1 MFQRTL
7 AACIVA
13 ATLVTAGCASQAA
26 QVTVLASDLALLVP
40 GSTYVWAPK
49 PAGVTMDPRLANDVM
64 NQRLRAAVDQALAAK
79 GYRQVSDP
87 AGAALQ
93 VAYFAVLQD
102 QQVMAVDRWGGSSG
116 PGCGLRGCID
126 GWGMYGPPMGN
137 VSSINYTQGS
147 LIVNI
152 TDLKTGRLAWSATS
166 QKRVDHADATQAGLN
181 SIVTELIRDLPGAQA
196 PR

>member
-7 AACIVA
+7 AACFIA

-26 QVTVLASDLALLVP
+26 RVTVLTSDPTALIP
-40 GSTYVWAPK
+40 GSTYVWAPQ
-49 PAGVTMDPRLANDVM
+49 PAGATMDPRLANDVM
-64 NQRLRAAVDQALAAK
+64 NQRLRTAVDQALAAK

-102 QQVMAVDRWGGSSG
+102 QQAMAVDRWGGSSG

-137 VSSINYTQGS
+137 VSSINYTQGA
-147 LIVNI
+147 LIVDI
-152 TDLKTGRLAWSATS
+152 TDLKTGRLAWRATS
-166 QKRVDHADATQAGLN
+166 EKRVDHADATQAGLN
-181 SIVTELIRDLPGAQA
+181 SIVTELTRDLPGAQA